1 MMPCLP
7 RSLWGKEKPTTSKI
21 HHNMW
26 QWVWGLCLYGFQATF
41 CSCEK
46 RTFLV
51 LSDHIIL
58 YHCNYLSNYK
68 GFVHDWQQSLSFLAA
83 PQKPCGGWHFCWL
96 SDTKTQLTSLTSECP
111 WTFFHQSNHY
121 PDNVFSRHTS
131 TSRLIL
137 DISFYFDI
145 YLYFKYCIG
154 CMQLS
159 VIWFFFVRF

>member
-1 MMPCLP
+1 MYSLEFMMPCLP

-26 QWVWGLCLYGFQATF
+26 QWVWGLFLYGFQATF

-96 SDTKTQLTSLTSECP
+96 SDTKTQLTSTI
-111 WTFFHQSNHY
+111 HQWVS
-121 PDNVFSRHTS
+121 
-131 TSRLIL
+131 L
-137 DISFYFDI
+137 DI
-145 YLYFKYCIG
+145 
-154 CMQLS
+154 LS
-159 VIWFFFVRF
+159 PVEPLSWQCF